1 MLDSHGIRQ
10 LCYVVSVGDVTPIE
24 GADRIEAVHI
34 NGWTC
39 VCGKGEFHKG
49 DKAVYFE
56 IDSEVPQVKP
66 FTDMEFLAKKHY
78 KIKMQKIRGVYSA
91 GLLLPFSAFGWEN
104 DKHQVGDFVTEELG
118 VFYNVPEDNV
128 RKADTNSGDK
138 YKRMAAR
145 NPEVFKKKPVR
156 WLYKREWGKKLL
168 YVFYG
173 KKNMPLAYPSWV
185 KRTDE
190 ERCQCIP
197 DIFTSSIDNRKNYL
211 TTEKI
216 DGTSSTYTLRVYKRN
231 IYDYYICSRNRV
243 MSYYRIK
250 FKDTDIAPKILKEW
264 HVGDKDDPYTQMNDK
279 YDLMVVL
286 LNIFV
291 GSSMDYITLQGETYG
306 KKIQKNSYDL
316 EGRDFAG
323 FNFIDSKN
331 GRWGSVKAKKLFE
344 KYKVPWVPI
353 LDENFTL
360 PDSVDA
366 MLEYADGDS
375 VINGKPREGVVVRSL
390 DGQKSFKAVSN
401 KYLTMKGMK

>member
-1 MLDSHGIRQ
+1 MLNSDGNRE
-10 LCYVVSVGDVTPIE
+10 LCYVAQVGDVTPIE

-185 KRTDE
+185 KHTDE
-190 ERCQCIP
+190 PRCQ
-197 DIFTSSIDNRKNYL
+197 DNPHFLNDKQPYIL
-211 TTEKI
+211 SEKI
-216 DGTSSTYTLRVYKRN
+216 DGTSSTYTLRVFKKN
-231 IYDYYICSRNRV
+231 VYDYYICSRNRV
-243 MSYYRIK
+243 MTYLRVKYNGNKS
-250 FKDTDIAPKILKEW
+250 DTKILKEW
-264 HVGDKDDPYTQMNDK
+264 HVGDKDDAYTEMDDK
-279 YDLMVVL
+279 YEIMYALLDIIHDTDLK
-286 LNIFV
+286 FV
-291 GSSMDYITLQGETYG
+291 TLQGETYG
-306 KKIQKNSYDL
+306 RKLQKNNYDL
-316 EGRDFAG
+316 NHRVFAG
-323 FNFIDSKN
+323 FNFIDSKR
-331 GRWGSVKAKKLFE
+331 GRWGSVEARNLFAG
-344 KYKVPWVPI
+344 YAIPWVPL
-353 LDENFTL
+353 LDTNYTL
-360 PDSVDA
+360 PDTVDE
-366 MLEYADGDS
+366 MLAVADGLS
-375 VINGKPREGVVVRSL
+375 VINGKKREGLVVRSL

-401 KYLTMKGMK
+401 DYLISWHA